1 MPSAQCPM
9 PREAS
14 IAALP
19 HWQIATLNRYLRH
32 EPNFNYMLKLNE
44 LKAGDIVLAD
54 FEGQKR
60 VGDVIEVSRGDHK
73 ARIAHDETEYWYD
86 LNDVYA
92 VPLDDAIRAELG
104 FTQAES
110 RADGILYV
118 RGPFSL
124 QLVTAGEDKHS
135 LLHYRDET
143 RHVNNLT
150 YLHELQNHY
159 QRMTNHELSWP

>member
-1 MPSAQCPM
+1 MPYDS
-9 PREAS
+9 RS
-14 IAALP
+14 VIAALP
-19 HWQIATLNRYLRH
+19 HFQIATLIHYLRK
-32 EPNFNYMLKLNE
+32 EPNFLFMLKLNE

-92 VPLDDAIRAELG
+92 VPLDDAILTELG

-110 RADGILYV
+110 GADGILYV

-143 RHVNNLT
+143 RHVHNLT

-159 QRMTNHELSWP
+159 KGMTNHELSWP